1 MEVLSITL
9 QLLASLSFLIL
20 LHELGHFLAARYFG
34 VRVIKFYLFFDFLF
48 PFPNVANFSL
58 FKKQVGDTEWGIGWF
73 PFGGYVQMAGIMDE
87 SMDKEALQEPEKPDE
102 FRAKPAWQRLIILLG
117 GIFMNILVAFIIYS
131 TIAFVWG
138 DKYLPA
144 ENARYGIYADEIARE
159 MGLENG
165 DKIISIDGKVPN
177 TFSAIPMMIILD
189 GGKTIQVERAGE
201 QLEVAVPDN
210 LIKKLLD
217 NKGLGFIDLAYP
229 CMIGGFTENSNFEKA
244 GGQVG
249 DNVVALNGVPVR
261 SFQEFVEL
269 KGDLRSTTVEIDV
282 ERNGELLALSVELDE
297 DGKLGFFIPPITE
310 LFDLE
315 TKKYGVFAALVEGP
329 RRTWSVFSGYFKQLK
344 FLFNK
349 ENEGWKHVGSFGTFA
364 KIFPKVFDLQM
375 FLERTAFISVILAF
389 MNLLPIPALD
399 GGHAMFTSYEI
410 IFRRKPNEKFMEY
423 AQMAGMIL
431 LLGLMSLGI
440 FNDIFR

>member
-1 MEVLSITL
+1 MEVLSITI
-9 QLLASLSFLIL
+9 QLLASLSFLII
-20 LHELGHFLAARYFG
+20 LHELGHFLAARKFG

-58 FKKQVGDTEWGIGWF
+58 FKKQVGDTEWGLGWF

-87 SMDKEALQEPEKPDE
+87 SMDKEALQQPPKPDE
-102 FRAKPAWQRLIILLG
+102 FRSKPAWQRLIILLG
-117 GIFMNILVAFIIYS
+117 GIFMNILVAFILYS

-144 ENARYGIYADEIARE
+144 ENAKYGIYADELARE
-159 MGLENG
+159 MGLQNG
-165 DKIISIDGKVPN
+165 DIIVSVDGKKPK
-177 TFSAIPMMIILD
+177 TFSEIPMLIILD
-189 GGKTIQVERAGE
+189 EAKTVQVKRGNEDVE
-201 QLEVAVPDN
+201 IAVPSD
-210 LIKKLLD
+210 LIKKILD
-217 NKGLGFIDLAYP
+217 NKGAGFIDIAFP
-229 CMIGGFTENSNFEKA
+229 CVIHSFTSGSNIEKA
-244 GGQVG
+244 GAQPG
-249 DNVVALNGVPVR
+249 DEIVALNGVPVR
-261 SFQEFVEL
+261 SFMEFIEL
-269 KGDLRSTTVEIDV
+269 KGNMTDTVAEIYVVRGEELLLLNVEID
-282 ERNGELLALSVELDE
+282 AQ
-297 DGKLGFFIPPITE
+297 GKLGFAVPPAGE
-310 LFDLE
+310 FFDLA
-315 TKKYGVFAALVEGP
+315 TKEYGFFAAVVEGP

-364 KIFPKVFDLQM
+364 KIFPVPFDLQI

-399 GGHAMFTSYEI
+399 GGHAMFTTYEI
-410 IFRRKPNEKFMEY
+410 IFRRKPNEKLMEY

>member
-1 MEVLSITL
+1 MNTLSIAL
-9 QLLASLSFLIL
+9 QLLASLSFLII
-20 LHELGHFLAARYFG
+20 LHELGHFLAARKFG

-58 FKKQVGDTEWGIGWF
+58 VKKQVGDTEWGIGWF

-87 SMDKEALQEPEKPDE
+87 SMDAEALKEPEKPDE

-131 TIAFVWG
+131 SIAYFWG

-144 ENARYGIYADEIARE
+144 ENAKYGIYADKIAQE
-159 MGLENG
+159 MGLQNG
-165 DKIISIDGKVPN
+165 DKVVSIDGIKPE
-177 TFSAIPMMIILD
+177 TFSDIPMMVILD
-189 GGKTIQVERAGE
+189 AAKTMQVERGGKLVE
-201 QLEVAVPDN
+201 IEVPSN
-210 LIKKLLD
+210 LVKKLLD
-217 NKGLGFIDLAYP
+217 NKGAGFIELAYP
-229 CMIGGFTENSNFEKA
+229 CQVGGFSENSTFEKA
-244 GGQVG
+244 GGEVG
-249 DNVVALNGVPVR
+249 DKIVSLNGAPVS
-261 SFQEFVEL
+261 SFQEFVSL
-269 KGDLRSTTVEIDV
+269 KGDLKSTNAAIEVD
-282 ERNGELLALSVELDE
+282 RNGEFVLLNVDINEEGL
-297 DGKLGFFIPPITE
+297 LGFYIPAMSE
-310 LFDLE
+310 LFELE
-315 TKKYGVFAALVEGP
+315 TKKYGIFGALAQGP
-329 RRTWSVFSGYFKQLK
+329 IRTWNTFAGYFKQLK

-364 KIFPKVFDLQM
+364 KIFPTTFNLQM

-399 GGHAMFTSYEI
+399 GGHAMFTSYEM

-423 AQMAGMIL
+423 AQMVGMIL

>member
-1 MEVLSITL
+1 MNTLSIAL
-9 QLLASLSFLIL
+9 QLLASLSILIM
-20 LHELGHFLAARYFG
+20 LHELGHYWAARKFG

-58 FKKQVGDTEWGIGWF
+58 VKKQVGDTEWGIGWF

-87 SMDKEALQEPEKPDE
+87 SMDAEALKQPEQPDE
-102 FRAKPAWQRLIILLG
+102 FRSKPAWQRLIILLG
-117 GIFMNILVAFIIYS
+117 GIIMNILVAFIIYS
-131 TIAFVWG
+131 TIAYVWG

-144 ENARYGIYADEIARE
+144 ENAKYGIYADEIALE
-159 MGLENG
+159 MGLRNG
-165 DKIISIDGKVPN
+165 DKVVSIDGKKPE
-177 TFSAIPMMIILD
+177 TFNDIAMMVILD
-189 GGKTIQVERAGE
+189 AAKTVEVERGGE
-201 QLEVAVPDN
+201 LVTVNVPSD
-210 LIKKLLD
+210 LVKKLLD
-217 NKGLGFIDLAYP
+217 NKGAGFIELAYP
-229 CMIGGFTENSNFEKA
+229 CLVGGFTENSNMALA
-244 GGQVG
+244 GAQEG
-249 DNVVALNGVPVR
+249 DMIVSLNGAPVS

-269 KGDLRSTTVEIDV
+269 KGDMKSTVADIEVSRNGEIIALNVEIDEV
-282 ERNGELLALSVELDE
+282 
-297 DGKLGFFIPPITE
+297 GKLGFFIPAMSE
-310 LFDLE
+310 VFELE
-315 TKKYGVFAALVEGP
+315 TKKYGVFGALLQGP
-329 RRTWSVFSGYFKQLK
+329 VRTWNVFSGYFKQLK

-364 KIFPKVFDLQM
+364 KIFPTSFDLQM

-399 GGHAMFTSYEI
+399 GGHAMFTTYEI
-410 IFRRKPNEKFMEY
+410 VFRRKPNEKFMEY

>member
-1 MEVLSITL
+1 MK
-9 QLLASLSFLIL
+9 
-20 LHELGHFLAARYFG
+20 ELEKKLPK
-34 VRVIKFYLFFDFLF
+34 I
-48 PFPNVANFSL
+48 VA
-58 FKKQVGDTEWGIGWF
+58 KIPDPIPQPGD
-73 PFGGYVQMAGIMDE
+73 PDYH
-87 SMDKEALQEPEKPDE
+87 EPEKPDE

-117 GIFMNILVAFIIYS
+117 GIIMNILVAFIIYS
-131 TIAFVWG
+131 SIAFFWG

-144 ENARYGIYADEIARE
+144 ENAKYGIYADEIALE
-159 MGLENG
+159 MGLKNG
-165 DKIISIDGKVPN
+165 DKVVSVDGKKPE
-177 TFSAIPMMIILD
+177 TFNEIPMMVILD
-189 GGKTIQVERAGE
+189 AAKTMQVDRGGEIIDI
-201 QLEVAVPDN
+201 EVPSN
-210 LIKKLLD
+210 LVKKLLD
-217 NKGLGFIDLAYP
+217 NKGAGFISLAYP
-229 CMIGGFTENSNFEKA
+229 CQVGGFTENSTFELA

-249 DNVVALNGVPVR
+249 DNVVSLNGTPVS
-261 SFQEFVEL
+261 SFQEFVSV
-269 KGDLRSTTVEIDV
+269 KGDLKSTTAAIEV
-282 ERNGELLALSVELDE
+282 ERAGENILLNVDINEKGL
-297 DGKLGFFIPPITE
+297 LGFFIPPMAD

-315 TKKYGVFAALVEGP
+315 TKKYGFFGALVQGP
-329 RRTWSVFSGYFKQLK
+329 VRTWSTFSGYFKQLK

-364 KIFPKVFDLQM
+364 KIFPTTFNLQM

-399 GGHAMFTSYEI
+399 GGHAMFTTYEM